1 MGMIE
6 AAVPAIT
13 EASPVA
19 FLFDLDAFDAAL
31 VELVAAFPPGTLHAL
46 AVKANPVGAIL
57 RRAVAAGAGL
67 EAASAGEL
75 ELSLRIAPPDRI
87 LLDSPA
93 KTRPEIERAIASGVH
108 VNLDNLQEVARVA
121 AMRPRLA
128 KGQVIG
134 LRVNPVVG
142 AGTILSTSTAMAGSK
157 FGADL
162 EIYGDE
168 IRRAYAEHDWLTGLH
183 VHVGSAGV
191 DLDLLARGV
200 ARTVA
205 LAEEIEA
212 RGKQL
217 ALVDIGG
224 GLPVDPTPP
233 PFAEYVARLRERVPA
248 LFGGRWRIA
257 TEMGRRVFGPCGILV
272 SRVEYTKRSGSK
284 RIATVHA
291 GGDLLIR
298 PVFVPDY
305 PPLRITVHDA
315 QGRPKSGSEPW
326 DVAGPLCF
334 SGDLIARNHPLPPI
348 EPGDLLVVHGMGAYT
363 FSHSTRYN
371 SRPLPPIWGWR
382 SSGPL
387 ELLRRGQTLEE
398 IADFW
403 DP

>member
-1 MGMIE
+1 VGMIE

-19 FLFDLDAFDAAL
+19 FLFDLDAFDQAL
-31 VELVAAFPPGTLHAL
+31 AELVAAFPPGTLHAL

-75 ELSLRIAPPDRI
+75 ELSLRLAPPDRI

-93 KTRPEIERAIASGVH
+93 KTRPELERAIASGVH

-121 AMRPRLA
+121 AMKPRLA

-157 FGADL
+157 FGVDL

-168 IRRAYAEHDWLTGLH
+168 VRRAYAEHDWLTGLH
-183 VHVGSAGV
+183 VHVGSAGI

-200 ARTVA
+200 ARTVE
-205 LAEEIEA
+205 LAEDLES
-212 RGKQL
+212 RGKRL

-224 GLPVDPTPP
+224 GLPVDPVPP
-233 PFAEYVARLRERVPA
+233 PFAEYVARLRSGVPA
-248 LFGGRWRIA
+248 LFAGRWRIA

-272 SRVEYTKRSGSK
+272 SRVEYTKRSGLK

-305 PPLRITVHDA
+305 PPLKITVHDA

-403 DP
+403 DQ

>member
-1 MGMIE
+1 VGMIE
-6 AAVPAIT
+6 AAVPAIS
-13 EASPVA
+13 EASPIA
-19 FLFDLDAFDAAL
+19 FLFDLDAFDRAL
-31 VELVAAFPPGTLHAL
+31 AELQAAFPLGTLHAL
-46 AVKANPVGAIL
+46 AVKANPAGAIL

-75 ELSLRIAPPDRI
+75 ELALRIAPPDRI

-93 KTRPEIERAIASGVH
+93 KTRPEIARAIASGAH

-121 AMRPRLA
+121 AMQPVLA
-128 KGQVIG
+128 PGQVIG

-142 AGTILSTSTAMAGSK
+142 AGSILSTSTAMAGSK
-157 FGADL
+157 FGVDL
-162 EIYGDE
+162 EIYGEDV
-168 IRRAYAEHDWLTGLH
+168 RRAYAEHAWLTGLH
-183 VHVGSAGV
+183 VHVGSAGI
-191 DLDLLARGV
+191 DLELLARGV

-212 RGKQL
+212 AGKRL

-224 GLPVDPTPP
+224 GLPVDPVPP
-233 PFAEYVARLRERVPA
+233 PFAEYAAHLRTRVPA
-248 LFGGRWRIA
+248 LFSGRWRIA

-298 PVFVPDY
+298 SVFVPDY
-305 PPLRITVHDA
+305 PPLKLSVHDPE
-315 QGRPKSGSEPW
+315 GRPKSGAEPW

-334 SGDLIARNHPLPPI
+334 SGDLIARDHPLPPM

-382 SSGPL
+382 AGHPL
-387 ELLRRGQTLEE
+387 EILRAGQTLEE
-398 IADFW
+398 VADFW
-403 DP
+403 DR

>member
-1 MGMIE
+1 MDIA

-13 EASPVA
+13 EASPCA
-19 FLFDLDAFDAAL
+19 FFFDLDAFDRAL
-31 VELVAAFPPGTLHAL
+31 AELRAAFPPGTLHAL

-57 RRAVAAGAGL
+57 RRSVAAGAGL

-75 ELSLRIAPPDRI
+75 ALALRMAPPERV

-93 KTRPEIERAIASGVH
+93 KTRPELAHALSSGVH
-108 VNLDNLQEVARVA
+108 VNLDNLQELARVA
-121 AMRPRLA
+121 AMAPRLEP
-128 KGQVIG
+128 GQVVG

-157 FGADL
+157 FGVDL
-162 EIYGDE
+162 EIYGEDVL
-168 IRRAYAEHDWLTGLH
+168 RAYREHPWLTGLH

-200 ARTVA
+200 ARTVS

-212 RGKQL
+212 AGTKL
-217 ALVDIGG
+217 ALIDIGG
-224 GLPVDPTPP
+224 GLPVDPVPP
-233 PFAEYVARLRERVPA
+233 PFAEYVARLRARVPA
-248 LFGGRWRIA
+248 LFSGRWRIA

-272 SRVEYTKRSGSK
+272 SRVEYTKRSGTK

-291 GGDLLIR
+291 GGDLLVR
-298 PVFVPDY
+298 SVFVPDY

-315 QGRPKSGSEPW
+315 SGREKEGAEPW

-334 SGDLIARNHPLPPI
+334 SGDLIARDHPLPPI

-371 SRPLPPIWGWR
+371 SRPLPPILGWR
-382 SSGPL
+382 AGTPL
-387 ELLRRGQTLEE
+387 EILRDGQTLDE
-398 IADFW
+398 IVAFW